1 MRSVG
6 NLFAIRA
13 PLFVGAPL
21 AGCILTL
28 ALRANPASAQSQLSY
43 RVGVVSESG
52 DMVSWFQPTSGGGLT
67 LERTVATDPRPPERD
82 GPHNIT
88 VAPDHRSYYVSVAH
102 GTPHGSL
109 WRFDATSHRL
119 LGMAEARGYPTTIGL
134 TPDGELAF
142 VANSDFFGD
151 RPAINPVTVVH
162 TPTMTTITHIP
173 ACDMP
178 HGVKVDPAGRTAWV
192 SCMHSDELLAVDVA
206 TLTIRE
212 RVRLGAGTPAASHA
226 GHGPPLGGAS
236 TAPAGRRCS
245 ATFVSIAADGSR
257 LFVACN
263 ASGSVQVLR
272 AADRT
277 LEREIPVGAGAYNVE
292 PSPDGRWLVVTN
304 KKAQSISVIDTRDWR
319 EVKRLATTRPMV
331 HGVAWSP
338 DSRYA
343 YVSQESIGA
352 EAGAVDI
359 FDMTTLERSGT
370 IAVPGQPTG
379 ITILRTP

>member
-1 MRSVG
+1 MRHIIG
-6 NLFAIRA
+6 A
-13 PLFVGAPL
+13 PLLVGAPR
-21 AGCILTL
+21 AGCILLLLT
-28 ALRANPASAQSQLSY
+28 ATISAQAAPGY

-52 DMVSWFQPTSGGGLT
+52 DMVSWLVPTDGGGLA

-88 VAPDHRSYYVSVAH
+88 AAPDHRSYYVSVAH

-109 WRFDATSHRL
+109 WRFDAATHRL
-119 LGMAEARGYPTTIGL
+119 LGMAEARGYPTTIAL

-162 TPTMTTITHIP
+162 TPTMTTITHIA

-178 HGVKVDPAGRTAWV
+178 HGVKVDPAGRVAWV
-192 SCMHSDELLAVDVA
+192 SCMHSDELLAIDVA
-206 TLTIRE
+206 TLTVRE
-212 RVRLGAGTPAASHA
+212 RVRLGAGSPAASHA

-236 TAPAGRRCS
+236 TPAAGKSCS

-263 ASGSVQVLR
+263 AAGTVQVWR
-272 AADRT
+272 TADRT
-277 LEREIPVGAGAYNVE
+277 LEHEIPVGAGAYNVE

-304 KKAQSISVIDTRDWR
+304 KKARSISVIDTREWK
-319 EVKRLATTRPMV
+319 EVGRVATTRPVV

-343 YVSQESIGA
+343 YISQESIGA
-352 EAGAVDI
+352 EAGAVDVI
-359 FDMTTLERSGT
+359 DIVSRTRTAS

>member
-1 MRSVG
+1 VKQGVLAVSAV
-6 NLFAIRA
+6 LW
-13 PLFVGAPL
+13 LSGAPL
-21 AGCILTL
+21 AGQ
-28 ALRANPASAQSQLSY
+28 SAIDY

-52 DMVSWFQPTSGGGLT
+52 DMVSWLRPTADGGLV

-88 VAPDHRSYYVSVAH
+88 VSPDHKSYYVSVAH
-102 GTPHGSL
+102 GTPHGML
-109 WRFDATSHRL
+109 WRFDAATHRL

-134 TPDGELAF
+134 TPDGEMAF

-151 RPAINPVTVVH
+151 RPAVNPVTVVH
-162 TPTMTTITHIP
+162 TPTMTTITHVP

-178 HGVKVDPAGRTAWV
+178 HGVKVDPSGTTAWV
-192 SCMHSDELLAVDVA
+192 SCMHSDELLALEVA
-206 TLTIRE
+206 TLTIGARL
-212 RVRLGAGTPAASHA
+212 RLGAGQPSTSHA

-236 TAPAGRRCS
+236 TPPAAKSCS
-245 ATFVSIAADGSR
+245 ATFVSLSADGSR

-263 ASGSVQVLR
+263 ASGSVQVWR
-272 AADRT
+272 TADRS

-304 KKAQSISVIDTRDWR
+304 KKAQSISVIDTGEWK
-319 EVKRLATTRPMV
+319 EVARLPTTRPVV

-338 DSRYA
+338 DSRYV
-343 YVSQESIGA
+343 YISQESIGA
-352 EAGAVDI
+352 EAGAVDV
-359 FDMTTLERSGT
+359 FDLTSRRRTASL
-370 IAVPGQPTG
+370 AVPGQPTG

>member
-1 MRSVG
+1 MRRIACRLVPG
-6 NLFAIRA
+6 CLVALTVVA
-13 PLFVGAPL
+13 PPAHAQAAP
-21 AGCILTL
+21 G
-28 ALRANPASAQSQLSY
+28 Y

-52 DMVSWFQPTSGGGLT
+52 DMVSWLRPTAGGGLE

-88 VAPDHRSYYVSVAH
+88 VAPDQRSYYVSVAH
-102 GTPHGSL
+102 GTPHGAL
-109 WRFDATSHRL
+109 WRFDAATHRL
-119 LGMAEARGYPTTIGL
+119 VGMAEARGYPTTIGL

-178 HGVKVDPAGRTAWV
+178 HGVKVAPNGQTAWV
-192 SCMHSDELLAVDVA
+192 SCMHSDELLAIDVA
-206 TLTIRE
+206 TFTIRE
-212 RVRLGAGTPAASHA
+212 RVRLGTGTPAASHG
-226 GHGPPLGGAS
+226 GHGPPLGAAGAPS
-236 TAPAGRRCS
+236 VGRSCS
-245 ATFVSIAADGSR
+245 ATFVSLSADGSR

-263 ASGSVQVLR
+263 AVGSVQVWR
-272 AADRT
+272 TVDRT
-277 LEREIPVGAGAYNVE
+277 LEREIMVGAGAYNVE
-292 PSPDGRWLVVTN
+292 PSPDGRWLIVTN
-304 KKAQSISVIDTRDWR
+304 KKAQSISVIGADDWT
-319 EVKRLATTRPMV
+319 EVRRIATTRPVV

-343 YVSQESIGA
+343 YISQESIGA
-352 EAGAVDI
+352 EPGAVDVV
-359 FDMTTLERSGT
+359 DMATLERSGT